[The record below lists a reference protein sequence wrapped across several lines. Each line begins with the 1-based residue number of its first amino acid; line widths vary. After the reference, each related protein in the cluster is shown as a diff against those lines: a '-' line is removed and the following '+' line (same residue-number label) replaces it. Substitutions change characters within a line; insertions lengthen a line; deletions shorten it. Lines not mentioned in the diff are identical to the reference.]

1 MFNLYSTLLY
11 WKFPYQLHIP
21 FQGREEGVGIKNC
34 TYQHYISLETFFKC
48 HESQPMFFLGN
59 KLSSLGDKNKGVGTN
74 AKNYFK
80 QNEPKLPYLEVEIAK
95 VKQ

>member
-1 MFNLYSTLLY
+1 
-11 WKFPYQLHIP
+11 
-21 FQGREEGVGIKNC
+21 
-34 TYQHYISLETFFKC
+34 
-48 HESQPMFFLGN
+48 MFFLGN